1 MHKILLINTVANQG
15 STGRISEEIGLTAMQ
30 RGYECWS
37 AYGRKAN
44 PSKLNLIKVGTDLDF
59 KLHALQSRLF
69 DNHGFASTAATR
81 IFVKRIQEIQPNI
94 INLHNIHG
102 YFLNMEVLFEYLATT
117 NIPVVWT
124 FHDCWPITGHCSYFD
139 ATHCFRWKTGCYDCP
154 NKQGYP
160 ESIWLDRSKVN
171 YEKKK
176 RLIHGIR
183 NLTIVTPSQ
192 WLADIVAESYLKDY
206 PTKLIHNGVNLDV
219 FKPVADESF
228 IKLLGLDLSKK
239 LILGVANTW
248 DRRKGLA
255 DFEEIA
261 KRMPADWQILLV
273 GLSAQQVTN
282 LPENIQGI
290 TRTQN
295 VKQLAA
301 LYSLADVFVNPTYVD
316 NFPTTN
322 IEALACGTPIVTY
335 HTGGSPE
342 AVDSETGV
350 VVEQGNLGKL
360 MDGIKLILSKD
371 KAIVSKSC
379 RDRAVSLYNKQDR
392 FNDYVSLFDSL
403 IKTL

>member
-1 MHKILLINTVANQG
+1 MHKLLLINTVANRG
-15 STGRISEEIGLTAMQ
+15 STGRISEEIGQTALFQ
-30 RGYECWS
+30 GYECWY
-37 AYGRKAN
+37 AYGKAAN
-44 PSKLNLIKVGTDLDF
+44 PSKLNLFRVGSDFDLKF
-59 KLHALQSRLF
+59 HALRSRLF
-69 DNHGFASTAATR
+69 DNHGFASTAATKA
-81 IFVKRIQEIQPNI
+81 FVKRIQEIQPSI

-139 ATHCFRWKTGCYDCP
+139 AVHCSRWKTGCYDCP
-154 NKQGYP
+154 NKHGYP
-160 ESIWLDRSKVN
+160 KSIWLDRSKVN
-171 YEKKK
+171 YEKKS
-176 RLIHGIR
+176 RLIHELK

-206 PTKLIHNGVNLDV
+206 PTKLINNGVNLDV
-219 FKPVADESF
+219 FKPVADGSF
-228 IKLLGLDLSKK
+228 TKSLGLDLSKK

-248 DRRKGLA
+248 GKRKGLA
-255 DFEEIA
+255 DFEEMA
-261 KRMPADWQILLV
+261 KHMPTDWQIFLV
-273 GLSAQQVTN
+273 GLSPQQVAN
-282 LPENIQGI
+282 LPANIQGL

-335 HTGGSPE
+335 RTGGSPE
-342 AVDSETGV
+342 AVDSETGM
-350 VVEQGNLGKL
+350 VVEQGNLDKL
-360 MDGIKLILSKD
+360 MDAIKVILVKD
-371 KAIVSKSC
+371 KAVISKSC
-379 RDRAVSLYNKQDR
+379 RDRVVRLYNKQDR

-403 IKTL
+403 VITQ